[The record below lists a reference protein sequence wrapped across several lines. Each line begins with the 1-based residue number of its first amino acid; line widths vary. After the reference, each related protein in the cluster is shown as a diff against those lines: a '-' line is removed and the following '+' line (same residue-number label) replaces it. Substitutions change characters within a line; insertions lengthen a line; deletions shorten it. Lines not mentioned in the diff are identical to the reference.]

1 MAQQT
6 LDAASNAASSAYS
19 FAGQA
24 RDMVSERGDQAA
36 DRLGQFVREQPVLA
50 LMLTGVVCLTLGVLL
65 GRR

>member
-1 MAQQT
+1 
-6 LDAASNAASSAYS
+6 
-19 FAGQA
+19 
-24 RDMVSERGDQAA
+24 MVSERGDQAA